1 MEEHKRLEGISCA
14 ITWEEENTLRYVS
27 GYVCHKVQQ
36 KIGASN
42 LKTKEQ
48 LCVELSGDEDS
59 DRGTEEWTNTIDRG
73 GLWHVN
79 DNTYIVF
86 CVLEVEIRKH
96 LNITAA
102 KDLDNGTKET
112 ILKAVLKNEDLL
124 FQWAL
129 VTSNSDDEV
138 GQKVLEL
145 ICELYLTVRGFAF
158 AKSCL
163 ELYKQTHKKSIQK
176 SKALR
181 KSIASKT
188 DSDMD

>member
-1 MEEHKRLEGISCA
+1 MGGRKCLEI
-14 ITWEEENTLRYVS
+14 RVS
-27 GYVCHKVQQ
+27 GYVCRKVQQ
-36 KIGASN
+36 KIG
-42 LKTKEQ
+42 
-48 LCVELSGDEDS
+48 
-59 DRGTEEWTNTIDRG
+59 
-73 GLWHVN
+73 
-79 DNTYIVF
+79 
-86 CVLEVEIRKH
+86 
-96 LNITAA
+96 
-102 KDLDNGTKET
+102 
-112 ILKAVLKNEDLL
+112 AVLKNEDLL

>member
-1 MEEHKRLEGISCA
+1 M
-14 ITWEEENTLRYVS
+14 
-27 GYVCHKVQQ
+27 
-36 KIGASN
+36 
-42 LKTKEQ
+42 
-48 LCVELSGDEDS
+48 
-59 DRGTEEWTNTIDRG
+59 
-73 GLWHVN
+73 
-79 DNTYIVF
+79 F

-96 LNITAA
+96 LNISAA

-112 ILKAVLKNEDLL
+112 ILKAVLKKGDLL

-145 ICELYLTVRGFAF
+145 IFELYLTVRGFAF